1 MNQVSTT
8 LLRIIHYKGRQ
19 LSDFGLT
26 KKEISHK
33 TLQKQLG
40 LPMSERTDTTVGVW
54 KRE

>member
-1 MNQVSTT
+1 MV
-8 LLRIIHYKGRQ
+8 HYKGRQ
-19 LSDFGLT
+19 LLDSGLT

-33 TLQKQLG
+33 TLQKKLG